1 MKLNYQRTILIGL
14 AFLSVQMFWGFYEA
28 IISKMLVDSFGLNP
42 FWSNFVMTFDN
53 LLGLF
58 LLPFFGTLSDRSTS
72 KQGKRT
78 PFITIGISIAAIFIV
93 GIAVVDFYQQSAVV
107 DAGILEIIQTGNQYS
122 FAISPEIKD
131 AIIDIATLNQRA
143 FAVDGNVVYFTSKLD
158 ASFVRYTLVFQQ
170 VTSISPLYL
179 ILYIGTLF
187 VALISMSFYRT
198 PAVSLMP
205 DITPK
210 PFRSVANAI
219 INLMGVIGY
228 IIATLIIS
236 AATQEFTPYIQA
248 FIMLSL
254 TLIGI
259 LILFRFLVKE
269 VAWVKDMHR
278 VSIEKGYETEAEEQ
292 DRKDN
297 IVTPLKKEYRL
308 SFWLIMISVF
318 LWFFSFNAV
327 TTKFTDYASNVLEL
341 TNYVLPVTVANVA
354 ALIGFLPLAAL
365 ANKIGRRKTVLLG
378 ILMLASGTLVG
389 SFLTKD
395 TAWIVYLI
403 MPVAGLGF
411 AAINVNS
418 YPMIVEMSSGSNIGK
433 YTGYY
438 YTASMA
444 AQIFTPLLSGAL
456 MTAFGLRLLFPYAT
470 FFALASFITMYFVQH
485 GEASKLKS
493 E

>member
-78 PFITIGISIAAIFIV
+78 PFITIGISIAAVFIV
-93 GIAVVDFYQQSAVV
+93 GVAVVDFYQQSAVV
-107 DAGILEIIQTGNQYS
+107 DAGILAILQTGDQYS
-122 FAISPEIKD
+122 FAVSSELKD
-131 AIIDIATLNQRA
+131 TIVDIATLNQRT
-143 FAVDGNVVYFTSKLD
+143 FDVIGDVVYFGSKLD

-170 VTSISPLYL
+170 VTLISPLYL
-179 ILYIGTLF
+179 ILYIVTLF

-219 INLMGVIGY
+219 INLMGVLGY
-228 IIATLIIS
+228 IVATLIIS

-248 FIMLSL
+248 FVMLSL
-254 TLIGI
+254 TLVGI

-269 VAWVKDMHR
+269 VAWVKEMHK

-297 IVTPLKKEYRL
+297 VVTPLKKEYRL

-403 MPVAGLGF
+403 MPIAGLGF

-456 MTAFGLRLLFPYAT
+456 MTAFGLGLLFPYAT
-470 FFALASFITMYFVQH
+470 FFALASFITMYFVRH
-485 GEASKLKS
+485 GEASKIKAQ
-493 E
+493 